1 MQRWTECQRPL
12 RLEDFRGQRCF
23 IGMDL
28 ASKIDLTALELL
40 FPRDDGTFV
49 RFGRYYLPE
58 ETVLLAENQHY
69 QGWHK
74 QGHLIATDGNQTDYF
89 HVLEDL
95 KELSKTFE
103 VVEIAFDP
111 HNATM
116 LVTACM
122 DEGLPMIE
130 FGPTVLNFSEP
141 MKQIEALIKDRKLL
155 HDGDPVMNWAMSN
168 VTAKVDRKDNVFPN
182 KERPENKIDPFV
194 ALCMA
199 MGRAMQQQETD
210 LSAFLLSPVHA

>member
-1 MQRWTECQRPL
+1 
-12 RLEDFRGQRCF
+12 
-23 IGMDL
+23 
-28 ASKIDLTALELL
+28 TAIELL
-40 FPRDDGTFV
+40 FPMDDGQFA

-58 ETVLLAENQHY
+58 ETVLLPENQHY

-74 QGHLIATDGNQTDYF
+74 AGHLIATDGNQTDYF
-89 HVLEDL
+89 HVLDDIKQL
-95 KELSKTFE
+95 AQDF
-103 VVEIAFDP
+103 EIAQLAYDP

-116 LVTACM
+116 LVTALQ
-122 DEGLPMIE
+122 DEGLPMVS

-168 VTAKVDRKDNVFPN
+168 VTAKLDRKDNVFPN

-199 MGRAMQQQETD
+199 MGVQMTAQVKD
-210 LSAFLLSPVHA
+210 PSYDVLFF